1 MSEPKTR
8 TIIPKGELD
17 AVATPPGSK
26 SITNRALILAALADG
41 KTILTGALA
50 SEDTQIMAVGLSQL
64 GLSLDWNTERCQ
76 IDVYGQGGQFLH
88 RQADIYVGNSG
99 TTARFLTAV
108 LAFAEGNYRIHGKPR
123 MYQRP
128 IRDLVDALNI
138 LGGNVAYEA
147 EEGFPPLV
155 IHPYNVPSPPGERVR
170 VRGGN
175 CERSCS
181 PHPSPL
187 PEGEGTSFESLSKGE
202 GAFVKTVSVA
212 GSVSSQFLTALL
224 LASPLATEQPAVEI
238 RVSSELV
245 SKPYVEMTLRMMQS
259 FGVSVETDE
268 DFRTF
273 RIAKGTAY
281 QSPGVYAIE
290 PDASA
295 ASYLLA
301 AAAICGG
308 SVTVQGLSKESLQGD
323 VAFAECLEKMN
334 CEVTWSDNSIT
345 VCRPPEQPLRG
356 ITVDMNSISDTAQ
369 TLSVVALFAE
379 GATEIRNIEHVRFK
393 ETDRIADL
401 ATELRRFGAAVE
413 EYQDGLRITPP
424 EVLSPA
430 TVQTYDD
437 HRMAMSF
444 AVAGLRLPGVV
455 ICDPDCTQK
464 TFPDFFETLEGLR
477 SIESSSEGEK

>member
-1 MSEPKTR
+1 M
-8 TIIPKGELD
+8 
-17 AVATPPGSK
+17 
-26 SITNRALILAALADG
+26 
-41 KTILTGALA
+41 
-50 SEDTQIMAVGLSQL
+50 
-64 GLSLDWNTERCQ
+64 
-76 IDVYGQGGQFLH
+76 H
-88 RQADIYVGNSG
+88 
-99 TTARFLTAV
+99 
-108 LAFAEGNYRIHGKPR
+108 
-123 MYQRP
+123 QRP
-128 IRDLVDALNI
+128 IGDLVDALNI
-138 LGGNVAYEA
+138 LGGNVTYEA
-147 EEGFPPLV
+147 DKSFPPLV
-155 IHPYNVPSPPGERVR
+155 VRTTSPLLGERVR

-175 CERSCS
+175 CGESWN

-187 PEGEGTSFESLSKGE
+187 PKGE
-202 GAFVKTVSVA
+202 GAFAKAVSVS

-224 LASPLATEQPAVEI
+224 LASPLAATQSAVEI

-259 FGVSVETDE
+259 FSVSVETD
-268 DFRTF
+268 DAFRTF
-273 RIAKGTAY
+273 RIAEGATY
-281 QSPGVYAIE
+281 QSPTVYAIE

-295 ASYLLA
+295 ASYFLA

-308 SVTVQGLSKESLQGD
+308 SVTVQGLSKNSLQGD

-334 CEVTWSDNSIT
+334 CEVTWGENSIT
-345 VCRPPEQPLRG
+345 VCRPPEKPLRG

-379 GATEIRNIEHVRFK
+379 GTTEIRNIEHVRFK

-401 ATELRRFGAAVE
+401 ATELRRFGAMVD
-413 EYQDGLRITPP
+413 EYRDGLRISPP

-444 AVAGLRLPGVV
+444 AIAGLRLPGVI

-464 TFPDFFETLEGLR
+464 TFPNFFEMLEKLESVPR
-477 SIESSSEGEK
+477 IEMQ